1 MSWKSRQSDEDTTR
15 FTQLP
20 LCGPACECLA
30 EFFREE
36 FAKHHRCLE
45 EQREYFSDIAI
56 TQAEDALSKVMG
68 QLEQICRRD
77 DACAVME
84 QVLKQLDVVTRLSAW
99 TSPEQLH

>member
-1 MSWKSRQSDEDTTR
+1 MSWKSRQTDEDATH
-15 FTQLP
+15 FTQP

-30 EFFREE
+30 QFFREE
-36 FAKHHRCLE
+36 FVKHHRCLE
-45 EQREYFSDIAI
+45 EQREYYSDVAI
-56 TQAEDALSKVMG
+56 SQAEDALSKVMS

-84 QVLKQLDVVTRLSAW
+84 QLLKQLDVVTRLSAW

>member
-1 MSWKSRQSDEDTTR
+1 MSWKSRHADEDATC
-15 FTQLP
+15 FTQP
-20 LCGPACECLA
+20 FCGPACECLA

-45 EQREYFSDIAI
+45 EQREYYSDIAI
-56 TQAEDALSKVMG
+56 SQAEDALSKVMA
-68 QLEQICRRD
+68 QLEQICLRD

-84 QVLKQLDVVTRLSAW
+84 HVLKQLDVVTRLSAW

>member
-1 MSWKSRQSDEDTTR
+1 MSWKSRQTDEDATHFTR
-15 FTQLP
+15 P

-30 EFFREE
+30 QFFREE
-36 FAKHHRCLE
+36 FVKHHRCLE
-45 EQREYFSDIAI
+45 EQREYFSDVAI
-56 TQAEDALSKVMG
+56 TQAEDALSKVMS

-84 QVLKQLDVVTRLSAW
+84 QLLKQLDVVTRLSAW